1 MNNRIRE
8 LLSNT
13 LLFAIANMGSKI
25 LVFLMIPLYTAVL
38 TTEEYGIS
46 DMVQTTAQML
56 FPVLTGMIADAVLRF
71 CFIEGVNKDNVFTTG
86 LKITLWGSLLSI
98 IVTIGLYFLPMFDSI
113 GLYILFVP
121 IMFCNQGFIN
131 LMHKFA
137 RGINKVRVSA
147 TAGLLSS
154 FIIVALNLLFLLVFK
169 MGVLGFL
176 LSYTLADLIAIA
188 YMANRC
194 QVRKY
199 WTAEI
204 DIKLQKEMVCYSMPL
219 VPNQISWW
227 AQSSISRYIML
238 AWLGV
243 SAVGI
248 YSATLRIPS
257 ILTVLCDIFAQAW
270 LLSALKDY
278 GSDDSK
284 KYIKS
289 MHKKYFSMLVV
300 LTAVIILLSH
310 ILAGV
315 LLSGEFVSYWWVTP
329 YLFISVFL
337 GALVGFLGSIFSSER
352 KNVMQFLSTLIG
364 ALVSILVTLLFL
376 KQYGVIVVAVSTLF
390 GYYVIWLIRRIAVN
404 KYLDVGV
411 STFNTTLQVLILTA
425 ESIFVGKG
433 LYLFAIGCFV
443 ILIILN
449 YKELISITCFASRE
463 INNLKYR
470 KNGKISD

>member
-1 MNNRIRE
+1 MNNRIKE

-13 LLFAIANMGSKI
+13 LLFALANMGSKI

-38 TTEEYGIS
+38 STEEYGIS
-46 DMVQTTAQML
+46 DMVHTTAQML

-71 CFIEGVNKDNVFTTG
+71 CFIEGIDKEKVFTTG
-86 LKITLWGSLLSI
+86 LKITIWGSVLSI
-98 IVTIGLYFLPMFDSI
+98 FVTIGLYFIPMFDSI

-121 IMFCNQGFIN
+121 IMFFNQGLIN

-137 RGINKVRVSA
+137 RGINKVKVSA

-154 FIIVALNLLFLLVFK
+154 FLVVTFNLLFLLVFK
-169 MGVLGFL
+169 IGIIGFL

-188 YMANRC
+188 YMAKLC
-194 QVRKY
+194 QIRKY
-199 WTAEI
+199 WTARI
-204 DIKLQKEMVCYSMPL
+204 DHKLKKEMMVFSMPL

-278 GSDDSK
+278 GSEDSK

-300 LTAVIILLSH
+300 LTAIIILLSH
-310 ILAGV
+310 ILARV
-315 LLSGEFVSYWWVTP
+315 LLSGDFVSYWWVTP

-352 KNVMQFLSTLIG
+352 KNVMQFISTLVG
-364 ALVSILVTLLFL
+364 ALVSVLVTLLFL
-376 KQYGVIVVAVSTLF
+376 KQYGVIVVAVSTLV
-390 GYYVIWLIRRIAVN
+390 GYYVIWLIRRLAVN
-404 KYLDVGV
+404 KFLDVGV
-411 STFNTTLQVLILTA
+411 STFNTTLQVLILTV

-433 LYLFAIGCFV
+433 FFLLAIGCFL
-443 ILIILN
+443 ILIVLN
-449 YKELISITCFASRE
+449 YKELMSIICFASRE
-463 INNLKYR
+463 IKNLKHR

>member
-1 MNNRIRE
+1 MNNRLKE

-13 LLFAIANMGSKI
+13 LLFAIANMGSKL

-56 FPVLTGMIADAVLRF
+56 FPILTGMIADAVLRF
-71 CFIEGVNKDNVFTTG
+71 CFIEGINKKNVFTTG
-86 LKITLWGSLLSI
+86 LKITLCGGVLSI
-98 IVTIGLYFLPMFDSI
+98 FVTIGLYFLPMFDSI

-121 IMFCNQGFIN
+121 IIFCNQGLIN

-137 RGINKVRVSA
+137 RGINEVKVSA
-147 TAGLLSS
+147 TAGLLNS
-154 FIIVALNLLFLLVFK
+154 FIVVTLNLLFLLVFK

-176 LSYTLADLIAIA
+176 ISYTTADLIAIA
-188 YMANRC
+188 YMAKRC
-194 QVRKY
+194 QVKKY
-199 WTAEI
+199 WTTEEI
-204 DIKLQKEMVCYSMPL
+204 DIKLRKEMVSYSVPL

-238 AWLGV
+238 TWLGV

-284 KYIKS
+284 NYIKS

-300 LTAVIILLSH
+300 LTSIIILLSH
-310 ILAGV
+310 ILAKL
-315 LLSGEFVSYWWVTP
+315 LLSGGFVAYWWVTP

-352 KNVMQFLSTLIG
+352 KNMMQFISTLIG
-364 ALVSILVTLLFL
+364 ALVSVFVTLLFL
-376 KQYGVIVVAVSTLF
+376 KQYGVIVVAVSTLV
-390 GYYVIWLIRRIAVN
+390 GYYVIWLIRRLAVN
-404 KYLDVGV
+404 KFLDVGV
-411 STFNTTLQVLILTA
+411 STFNTTIQVLILTA

-433 LYLFAIGCFV
+433 LYQFAIGCFL

-449 YKELISITCFASRE
+449 YKELMSIVCFASRE
-463 INNLKYR
+463 INHLTHR
-470 KNGKISD
+470 RQW